1 MSRHWG
7 KGRWLQVKRLGPRG
21 GSGLKGAGLRRLRPF
36 TAAGL
41 TPAAQHRRA
50 VASAAEQSRRRG
62 HCGGCGL
69 CSGAWSVCKG
79 GVACVGVW
87 FPLPRS
93 AAGRMCLWQLHQ
105 SQQTMNDWSESR
117 GSTTAGY
124 SKHSK
129 LYLKD
134 PVTWFSLVTQHK

>member
-1 MSRHWG
+1 M
-7 KGRWLQVKRLGPRG
+7 G
-21 GSGLKGAGLRRLRPF
+21 G
-36 TAAGL
+36 
-41 TPAAQHRRA
+41 
-50 VASAAEQSRRRG
+50 VASARG
-62 HCGGCGL
+62 RGL
-69 CSGAWSVCKG
+69 CVRG

-93 AAGRMCLWQLHQ
+93 AAGRMCLWQLRQ